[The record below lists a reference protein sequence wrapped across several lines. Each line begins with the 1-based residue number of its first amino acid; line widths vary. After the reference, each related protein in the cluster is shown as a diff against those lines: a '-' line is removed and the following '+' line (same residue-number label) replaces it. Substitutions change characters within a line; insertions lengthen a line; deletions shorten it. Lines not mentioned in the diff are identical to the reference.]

1 MILGLHQ
8 KILLFSAKAWAAFPV
23 PKTAERLLLIGNR
36 IRANWY
42 LSFNCHE
49 NVIAREIERSR
60 TDFARLEPSGVA
72 AGAKKTKYSKSRI
85 G

>member
-1 MILGLHQ
+1 M
-8 KILLFSAKAWAAFPV
+8 
-23 PKTAERLLLIGNR
+23 TTERLLLIGNR

-60 TDFARLEPSGVA
+60 TDFARLEAVGRRNGGLKRQNIPRAEQVSKKSFSQNESGE
-72 AGAKKTKYSKSRI
+72 GS
-85 G
+85 